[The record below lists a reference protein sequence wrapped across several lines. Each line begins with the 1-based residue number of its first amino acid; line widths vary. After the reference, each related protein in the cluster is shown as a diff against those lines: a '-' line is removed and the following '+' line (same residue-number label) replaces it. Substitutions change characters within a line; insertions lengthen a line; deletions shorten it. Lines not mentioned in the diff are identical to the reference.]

1 MFKKTAI
8 IAGIGLAITS
18 TAQAQV
24 EEAIVTG
31 DTFVADTYRWEI
43 NAAAGVTNWDY
54 GQDDG
59 DVDTFGVNGSFYF
72 KPVNTSKGPL
82 GEAAFLD
89 HSSSVTLG
97 YVYTDADD
105 IVEDLDGDQ
114 YAINGRYVLDAD
126 IPLIFEGSYQR
137 DEPNDAEVDTYTL
150 GLGAYI
156 TDNTTLVIT
165 YADADVDDG
174 GDTDGWQAAVD
185 HVWTWTDGGFK
196 LGGNIGYINV
206 DDGDDIDVYNI
217 AATWY
222 ITDNLGVGISTGY
235 TDFANNEFLSTDLSV
250 EWFITNNIALT
261 ALVGY
266 AESDDDIVV
275 GPVADELERTRGAIG
290 VTMRF

>member
-1 MFKKTAI
+1 MFKKTAL
-8 IAGIGLAITS
+8 IAGIGLALS
-18 TAQAQV
+18 ANAQA
-24 EEAIVTG
+24 
-31 DTFVADTYRWEI
+31 DYRWEAR
-43 NAAAGVTNWDY
+43 AAAGVTNWDY
-54 GQDDG
+54 NQDDG

-72 KPVNTSKGPL
+72 RPVNTSKGPL

-114 YAINGRYVLDAD
+114 YAIEGRYVLDAD

-137 DEPNDAEVDTYTL
+137 DEPNNAEVDTYSL

-156 TDNTTLVIT
+156 TDNTSLVIT

-174 GDTDGWQAAVD
+174 GDTDGWQASVE
-185 HVWTWTDGGFK
+185 HVWTWEDGGFK
-196 LGGNIGYINV
+196 LGGNAGYVNV

-217 AATWY
+217 AGTWY
-222 ITDNLGVGISTGY
+222 ITNSLGLGISTGY
-235 TDFANNEFLSTDLSV
+235 TELSNNEFLSTDIFV
-250 EWFITNNIALT
+250 EWFITESIALT

>member
-1 MFKKTAI
+1 MFKKTAL
-8 IAGIGLAITS
+8 IAGIGLALS
-18 TAQAQV
+18 ATAQA
-24 EEAIVTG
+24 
-31 DTFVADTYRWEI
+31 DYRWEA

-72 KPVNTSKGPL
+72 KPVDTSKGPL

-105 IVEDLDGDQ
+105 IVDDLDGDE

-126 IPLIFEGSYQR
+126 IPLIFEGSYLR
-137 DEPNDAEVDTYTL
+137 NEPNDAEVDTYSL
-150 GLGAYI
+150 GLGAYV
-156 TDNTTLVIT
+156 TDNTTVVIT

-174 GDTDGWQAAVD
+174 GDTDGWQAGVE
-185 HVWTWTDGGFK
+185 HVWTWTDGGVK
-196 LGGNIGYINV
+196 LGGNIGYVNV

-222 ITDNLGVGISTGY
+222 ITNNLGLKFSTGY
-235 TDFANNEFLSTDLSV
+235 TELSNNEFLSTDVSV
-250 EWFITNNIALT
+250 EWFINETIALT

-275 GPVADELERTRGAIG
+275 GNVSDELERTRAAIG
-290 VTMRF
+290 ITMRF